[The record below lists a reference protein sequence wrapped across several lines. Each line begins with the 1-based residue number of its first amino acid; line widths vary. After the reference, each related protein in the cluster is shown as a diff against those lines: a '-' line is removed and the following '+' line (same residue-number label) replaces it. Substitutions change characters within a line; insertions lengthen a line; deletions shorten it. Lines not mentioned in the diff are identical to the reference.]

1 MSQASVTPRGGR
13 PATPARA
20 YNAVFGLGEHLPEAV
35 IALLARFAIAAIFFL
50 SGRTKVDGLLTVNDT
65 AYALFADEYQVPLL
79 PSALAAQLA
88 TYAEHLFPVLLVIG
102 LFTRASALALLLMTA
117 VIQIFIYP
125 GAWPTHL
132 SWAAL
137 LIYLIA
143 RGGGPL
149 STDRL
154 LRLA

>member
-1 MSQASVTPRGGR
+1 MSHASVTRAGR
-13 PATPARA
+13 TPTAARA
-20 YNAVFGLGEHLPEAV
+20 YNAVFGLGARLPEAV
-35 IALLARFAIAAIFFL
+35 IALAARLAVAAIFFL

-79 PSALAAQLA
+79 ASDVAARLA
-88 TYAEHLFPVLLVIG
+88 TYAEHLMPLLLVLG
-102 LFTRASALALLLMTA
+102 LFTRASALALFLMTA
-117 VIQIFIYP
+117 VIQVFVYP
-125 GAWPTHL
+125 GAWATHL

-137 LIYLIA
+137 LIYLVA